1 MQPLTVL
8 FTLVASGVMAPSTAS
23 PPPQAQDL
31 VLTAPIRS
39 WDEALPLGN
48 GMMGSLVWGDG
59 RPLRISLDRAD
70 LWDARLVPEFSGP
83 DYKFD
88 VMQRWHREGRVAD
101 LLRVYD
107 HPYRRP
113 APTNFRSGC

>member
-1 MQPLTVL
+1 
-8 FTLVASGVMAPSTAS
+8 
-23 PPPQAQDL
+23 
-31 VLTAPIRS
+31 
-39 WDEALPLGN
+39 
-48 GMMGSLVWGDG
+48 MMGSLVWGDG

-101 LLRVYD
+101 LLRISDLLIWVCAFWL
-107 HPYRRP
+107 P
-113 APTNFRSGC
+113 AGNSSGSKTLHEDL